1 MSLPP
6 RFLQSSGHA
15 LRGIAVAVRHERHV
29 RIELVAFT
37 VVLFLGFL
45 VRLQPWEWI
54 AILLVSSFVL
64 VVELVNSAVEY
75 LLDLLKPR
83 LHDYARDVKDVLAGA
98 VFLAA
103 FVAVVVGCIIF
114 LPYLS

>member
-1 MSLPP
+1 MPLPP
-6 RFLQSSGHA
+6 RFLTSSGHA

-29 RIELVAFT
+29 RVELVAL
-37 VVLFLGFL
+37 VVALLLGWWF
-45 VRLQPWEWI
+45 RLQPWEWT
-54 AILLVSSFVL
+54 AILLVSGFVL